1 MAIEVQGG
9 VKPIMSSKDDLED
22 EARLSAASD
31 CWTADKAASGLRR
44 KQAGRGS
51 YRAFFDWIEMG
62 TRLHEA
68 LRTLC
73 FNTGWR
79 YAVLWKLQHRAP
91 MTLTW
96 EDAYYDNREEHYAL
110 DNTAFPETG
119 GNLWDLHSHDPLG
132 SAVVKMS
139 CQVYSVGE
147 GVIGQVAVAGKHM
160 WIFADKH
167 IIDSC
172 SPFEHSDGWHA
183 QFSAGINTVVVVAV
197 LPYGV
202 VQLGS
207 LNKIPENLEMV
218 KYIRDSFFGLQESS
232 VRSSSC
238 LSDISTSS
246 PASGI
251 FIDRHG
257 LSSIN
262 RHVNKD
268 KKVFWAPTFPSFGR
282 LAKHSDIVP
291 LPGGLPKTAAD
302 AINKDGGL
310 DLLSY
315 EDDDSAI
322 LLQSR
327 SEAFVLEQQKS
338 RTRLHSDRQCEGG
351 TSDLEK
357 QGVSSVDHDAPSSY
371 NSFKENK
378 IYNVVLPANDFG
390 GDISY
395 LQADLLDFSAC
406 NNETAMFI
414 PKPFGMQIQRD
425 WENTVFQAESNKMEP
440 VDTAFKFSAGCELY
454 EVFGPVFQKQRSY
467 CDWEA
472 EKSETGTGIE
482 VSEGLDCSSL
492 LTADSGSE
500 QLLEAVVANVYCGVT
515 DVKSEK
521 SFCES
526 AKSQLTTEEMP
537 HPTCDKNTVGSAG
550 YTFNQA
556 IGERGALCLSSEACG
571 ASSFRG
577 FSSRSQSM
585 FSGQLDSAQDP
596 AKINKKRASL
606 CSIDSL
612 LERTIKHMIFMQ
624 SITKHAEK
632 LNKCTKSKVHEK
644 KTVLRGLPTYDH
656 GSTWAV
662 EVGSVVTV
670 CPIMVENINKNGQM
684 LIEMLCEC
692 SHFLGISEAIRS
704 LGLTILEGATEAWA
718 EQQKHAS
725 HGYIMVT
732 CADTAIYN
740 NIGAATVTLCE

>member
-1 MAIEVQGG
+1 M
-9 VKPIMSSKDDLED
+9 
-22 EARLSAASD
+22 SAASD
-31 CWTADKAASGLRR
+31 CWTADKAASGVA
-44 KQAGRGS
+44 KEAGRK
-51 YRAFFDWIEMG
+51 
-62 TRLHEA
+62 RLVQ
-68 LRTLC
+68 R
-73 FNTGWR
+73 
-79 YAVLWKLQHRAP
+79 
-91 MTLTW
+91 TLTW

-268 KKVFWAPTFPSFGR
+268 KKVFRAPTFPSFGR

-338 RTRLHSDRQCEGG
+338 RTRLHSDRQ
-351 TSDLEK
+351 
-357 QGVSSVDHDAPSSY
+357 GVSSVDHDAPSSY

-425 WENTVFQAESNKMEP
+425 LENTVFQAESNKMEP

-500 QLLEAVVANVYCGVT
+500 QLLEAVVANVYYGVT

-596 AKINKKRASL
+596 AKINKKRARPGGNCRPRPRDRQLIQDRIKELRELVPNGSK

-632 LNKCTKSKVHEK
+632 LNKYTKSKVHEK

-684 LIEMLCEC
+684 LIEMLCEEC

-704 LGLTILEGATEAWA
+704 LGLTILEGA

>member
-9 VKPIMSSKDDLED
+9 VKPITSSKDDLED
-22 EARLSAASD
+22 EVRLSAASD
-31 CWTADKAASGLRR
+31 CWTADKAASGVA
-44 KQAGRGS
+44 KEAG
-51 YRAFFDWIEMG
+51 WK
-62 TRLHEA
+62 RLVQ
-68 LRTLC
+68 R
-73 FNTGWR
+73 
-79 YAVLWKLQHRAP
+79 
-91 MTLTW
+91 TLTW

-160 WIFADKH
+160 WIVADKH
-167 IIDSC
+167 VIDSC
-172 SPFEHSDGWHA
+172 SPFELNDGWHA
-183 QFSAGINTVVVVAV
+183 QFSAGIRTVVLVAV

-246 PASGI
+246 PSSGI
-251 FIDRHG
+251 FIDGHG

-262 RHVNKD
+262 SHVNKD
-268 KKVFWAPTFPSFGR
+268 KKVFRAPTFPSFGR
-282 LAKHSDIVP
+282 PAKHSDIVP
-291 LPGGLPKTAAD
+291 LPGDLPKTAAD

-351 TSDLEK
+351 TSNLEK

-371 NSFKENK
+371 NSLKENK

-390 GDISY
+390 EDISY
-395 LQADLLDFSAC
+395 LQADLLDFSAF
-406 NNETAMFI
+406 NNETAMCI

-425 WENTVFQAESNKMEP
+425 LVNTVFQVESNKMEP

-454 EVFGPVFQKQRSY
+454 EVFGPVYRKQRSY
-467 CDWEA
+467 CDWEV
-472 EKSETGTGIE
+472 EKSETGTAIE

-537 HPTCDKNTVGSAG
+537 QPTCDKNTVGSTG

-585 FSGQLDSAQDP
+585 LSGQLDGAQGP
-596 AKINKKRASL
+596 AKINKRARPGGNCRPRPRDRQLIQDRIKELRELVPNGSK

-632 LNKCTKSKVHEK
+632 LNKCTKSKVHDN

-670 CPIMVENINKNGQM
+670 CPIMVENINKSGQM
-684 LIEMLCEC
+684 LIEMLCDKC

-732 CADTAIYN
+732 CADTAIQNN

>member
-1 MAIEVQGG
+1 MMYQSRQEKAISVYIREQG
-9 VKPIMSSKDDLED
+9 LTFQTED

-31 CWTADKAASGLRR
+31 CWTADKAASGVA
-44 KQAGRGS
+44 KEAGRK
-51 YRAFFDWIEMG
+51 
-62 TRLHEA
+62 RLVQ
-68 LRTLC
+68 R
-73 FNTGWR
+73 
-79 YAVLWKLQHRAP
+79 
-91 MTLTW
+91 TLTW
-96 EDAYYDNREEHYAL
+96 EDAYYDNREEHDAL

-139 CQVYSVGE
+139 CHVYSVGE
-147 GVIGQVAVAGKHM
+147 GIIGQVAVAGKHM

-183 QFSAGINTVVVVAV
+183 QFSAGIRTVVVVAV

-238 LSDISTSS
+238 LSDISASS

-251 FIDRHG
+251 FIDWHG

-268 KKVFWAPTFPSFGR
+268 KKVFRAPTFPSFGR
-282 LAKHSDIVP
+282 PAKHSDIVP
-291 LPGGLPKTAAD
+291 LRGDLPKTTAD

-327 SEAFVLEQQKS
+327 SEAFVLDQQKS

-357 QGVSSVDHDAPSSY
+357 QGVGSVDHGAPSSN

-390 GDISY
+390 VDISY
-395 LQADLLDFSAC
+395 LQAYLLDFSAC

-425 WENTVFQAESNKMEP
+425 LEDTVFQAESNKMEP
-440 VDTAFKFSAGCELY
+440 MDTAFKFSAGCELY

-472 EKSETGTGIE
+472 EKSETGTAIE

-492 LTADSGSE
+492 LMADSGSE

-537 HPTCDKNTVGSAG
+537 QPPCSKNTVGSAG

-596 AKINKKRASL
+596 AKINKKRARPGGNCRPRPRDRQLIQDRIKELRELVPNGSK

-632 LNKCTKSKVHEK
+632 LNKCTKSKVHDK

-684 LIEMLCEC
+684 LIEMLCEEC
-692 SHFLGISEAIRS
+692 SHFLEISEAIRS
-704 LGLTILEGATEAWA
+704 LGLTILEGA
-718 EQQKHAS
+718 EQQKHSS

-732 CADTAIYN
+732 CADTAIHN

>member
-1 MAIEVQGG
+1 MMYQSRQEKAISVYIREQG
-9 VKPIMSSKDDLED
+9 LTFQTED

-31 CWTADKAASGLRR
+31 CWTADKAASGVA
-44 KQAGRGS
+44 KEAGRK
-51 YRAFFDWIEMG
+51 
-62 TRLHEA
+62 RLVQ
-68 LRTLC
+68 R
-73 FNTGWR
+73 
-79 YAVLWKLQHRAP
+79 
-91 MTLTW
+91 TLTW
-96 EDAYYDNREEHYAL
+96 EDAYYDNREEHDAL

-139 CQVYSVGE
+139 CHVYSVGE
-147 GVIGQVAVAGKHM
+147 GIIGQVAVAGKHM

-183 QFSAGINTVVVVAV
+183 QFSAGIRTVVVVAV

-207 LNKIPENLEMV
+207 LNK
-218 KYIRDSFFGLQESS
+218 
-232 VRSSSC
+232 
-238 LSDISTSS
+238 SDISASS

-251 FIDRHG
+251 FIDWHG

-268 KKVFWAPTFPSFGR
+268 KKVFRAPTFPSFGR
-282 LAKHSDIVP
+282 PAKHSDIVP
-291 LPGGLPKTAAD
+291 LRGDLPKTTAD

-327 SEAFVLEQQKS
+327 SEAFVLDQQKS

-357 QGVSSVDHDAPSSY
+357 QGVGSVDHGAPSSN

-390 GDISY
+390 VDISY
-395 LQADLLDFSAC
+395 LQAYLLDFSAC

-425 WENTVFQAESNKMEP
+425 LEDTVFQAESNKMEP
-440 VDTAFKFSAGCELY
+440 MDTAFKFSAGCELY

-472 EKSETGTGIE
+472 EKSETGTAIE

-492 LTADSGSE
+492 LMADSGSE

-537 HPTCDKNTVGSAG
+537 QPPCSKNTVGSAG

-596 AKINKKRASL
+596 AKINKKRARPGGNCRPRPRDRQLIQDRIKELRELVPNGSK

-632 LNKCTKSKVHEK
+632 LNKCTKSKVHDK

-684 LIEMLCEC
+684 LIEMLCEEC
-692 SHFLGISEAIRS
+692 SHFLEISEAIRS
-704 LGLTILEGATEAWA
+704 LGLTILEGA
-718 EQQKHAS
+718 EQQKHSS

-732 CADTAIYN
+732 CADTAIHN

>member
-1 MAIEVQGG
+1 
-9 VKPIMSSKDDLED
+9 
-22 EARLSAASD
+22 
-31 CWTADKAASGLRR
+31 
-44 KQAGRGS
+44 
-51 YRAFFDWIEMG
+51 MG
-62 TRLHEA
+62 NRLHEA

-139 CQVYSVGE
+139 CQVYSFGE

-167 IIDSC
+167 VIDSC

-183 QFSAGINTVVVVAV
+183 QFSAGIRTVVLVAV

-238 LSDISTSS
+238 LSDISTSNPS
-246 PASGI
+246 SGI

-262 RHVNKD
+262 SHVNKD
-268 KKVFWAPTFPSFGR
+268 KKVFRAPTFPSFGR
-282 LAKHSDIVP
+282 PAKHSDIVL
-291 LPGGLPKTAAD
+291 LPGDLPKTAAD

-327 SEAFVLEQQKS
+327 SEAFVLKQQKS
-338 RTRLHSDRQCEGG
+338 RSRLHSDRQCEGG
-351 TSDLEK
+351 TSNLEK

-378 IYNVVLPANDFG
+378 IYNVVLPANDFRE
-390 GDISY
+390 DISY
-395 LQADLLDFSAC
+395 LQADLLDISAC
-406 NNETAMFI
+406 NNETAMCI

-425 WENTVFQAESNKMEP
+425 LENTVFHAESNKMEP
-440 VDTAFKFSAGCELY
+440 VDMAFEFSAGCELY
-454 EVFGPVFQKQRSY
+454 EVFGPVYQKQRSY

-472 EKSETGTGIE
+472 EKSETGTAIE

-492 LTADSGSE
+492 LTADSGSA

-526 AKSQLTTEEMP
+526 AKSQLTTEEMSQ
-537 HPTCDKNTVGSAG
+537 PTCDKNTDGSTG

-585 FSGQLDSAQDP
+585 LSGRLDSAQDP
-596 AKINKKRASL
+596 AKINKRARPGGNCRPRPRDRQL
-606 CSIDSL
+606 IQD
-612 LERTIKHMIFMQ
+612 RIK
-624 SITKHAEK
+624 E
-632 LNKCTKSKVHEK
+632 LRELVPNGSKVHDK

-670 CPIMVENINKNGQM
+670 CPIMVENINKSGQM
-684 LIEMLCEC
+684 LIEMLCEEC

-704 LGLTILEGATEAWA
+704 LGLTILEGATEACDKKTLMCFVV
-718 EQQKHAS
+718 EGQ
-725 HGYIMVT
+725 
-732 CADTAIYN
+732 N
-740 NIGAATVTLCE
+740 NRSMHRMDILWSLVQILQSKTTI